1 MQSKLHSDILILEYS
16 AFDTSKLSPK
26 SLDHFCH
33 FEDND
38 ILLLTDVCQLLSIDD
53 KRTHRSKIGVIRE
66 EIFLEALSG
75 LHQGNG
81 SISTFHLFHSITPR
95 TRASPMGISINNR
108 TTSSAS
114 EVHVVSFERGEASS
128 ITYLYDDTLLDSSVE
143 QVKGF
148 S

>member
-66 EIFLEALSG
+66 ETFLEALSG
-75 LHQGNG
+75 LH
-81 SISTFHLFHSITPR
+81 
-95 TRASPMGISINNR
+95 
-108 TTSSAS
+108 
-114 EVHVVSFERGEASS
+114 
-128 ITYLYDDTLLDSSVE
+128 
-143 QVKGF
+143 
-148 S
+148 